1 MKKQGPDIGENV
13 ESALSRTERFIEENQ
28 KSIIRVVTVLLALT
42 AILLAMKRFYLIP
55 RENEARSQM
64 FVAEQYFETDSFNLA
79 LYGDGNY
86 SGFIEIIE
94 DYGLTK
100 AANLSQYYAGISYLR
115 LGEYEDALDYLKK
128 FKAKDKMVA
137 PIAEGAKG
145 DACVELGEM
154 ENGLDYYMKAAAKS
168 KNNFTTPVYLVKAAQ
183 VNEHLQEFNKALELY
198 QQVKTDF
205 PDYARNNNSSNCRFR
220 RRRRHF
226 LLFVG

>member
-1 MKKQGPDIGENV
+1 MAKKKQGPDLGEGV
-13 ESALSRTERFIEENQ
+13 ESALTRTERFIEEHQ

-42 AILLAMKRFYLIP
+42 AIFLGLKRFYLLP

-86 SGFIEIIE
+86 SGFIEIIQ

-115 LGEYEDALDYLKK
+115 LGEYEDALDYLRK
-128 FKAKDKMVA
+128 FRSRDKMVA

-154 ENGLDYYMKAAAKS
+154 EKGLAYYLKAAKKS
-168 KNNFTTPVYLVKAAQ
+168 KNNFTTPIYLMKSAQ
-183 VNEHLQEFNKALELY
+183 VYEHLQEYNKAMDILN
-198 QQVKTDF
+198 QIKSDF
-205 PDYARNNNSSNCRFR
+205 PDYARNNSIDKY
-220 RRRRHF
+220 
-226 LLFVG
+226 LAWLQAKLGE

>member
-1 MKKQGPDIGENV
+1 MTKKKQGPDLGEGV
-13 ESALSRTERFIEENQ
+13 ESALTRTERFIEENQ

-42 AILLAMKRFYLIP
+42 AIFLGLKRFYLLP
-55 RENEARSQM
+55 RDNEALSQM

-86 SGFIEIIE
+86 SGFIEIIQ

-115 LGEYEDALDYLKK
+115 LGEYEDALDYLRK
-128 FKAKDKMVA
+128 FRSSDKMVA

-154 ENGLDYYMKAAAKS
+154 EKGLDYYLKAAKKS
-168 KNNFTTPVYLVKAAQ
+168 KNNFTTPIYLVKAAQ
-183 VNEHLQEFNKALELY
+183 VYEHLQEYNKAMDVY
-198 QQVKTDF
+198 NQIKSDF
-205 PDYARNNNSSNCRFR
+205 PDYARNNNIDKYIAR
-220 RRRRHF
+220 
-226 LLFVG
+226 LQAKLGE

>member
-1 MKKQGPDIGENV
+1 MSKKNQGPDIGENV
-13 ESALSRTERFIEENQ
+13 ESALSRSERFIEENQ

-42 AILLAMKRFYLIP
+42 AIFLGLKRFYLLP

-128 FKAKDKMVA
+128 FKSRDKMVT

-145 DACVELGEM
+145 DAYVELGEM
-154 ENGLDYYMKAAAKS
+154 EKGLDCYLNAAAKS
-168 KNNFTTPVYLVKAAQ
+168 KNNFTTPIYLMKAAQ
-183 VNEHLQEFNKALELY
+183 VNEHLQEFDKAMELY

-205 PDYARNNNSSNCRFR
+205 PDYARNNNIDKYISRVQVK
-220 RRRRHF
+220 
-226 LLFVG
+226 LAE

>member
-1 MKKQGPDIGENV
+1 MSKKNQGPDIGENV
-13 ESALSRTERFIEENQ
+13 ESALSRSERFIEENQ

-42 AILLAMKRFYLIP
+42 AIFLGLKRFYLLP

-128 FKAKDKMVA
+128 FKARDKMVT

-145 DACVELGEM
+145 DAYVELGEM
-154 ENGLDYYMKAAAKS
+154 EKGLDCYLNAAAKS
-168 KNNFTTPVYLVKAAQ
+168 KNNFTTPIYLMKAAQ
-183 VNEHLQEFNKALELY
+183 VNEHLQEFDKAMELY

-205 PDYARNNNSSNCRFR
+205 PDYARNNNIDKYISRVQVK
-220 RRRRHF
+220 
-226 LLFVG
+226 LAE

>member
-1 MKKQGPDIGENV
+1 MAKKKQGPDLGEGV
-13 ESALSRTERFIEENQ
+13 ESALTRTERFIEENQ

-42 AILLAMKRFYLIP
+42 AIFLGMKRFYLLP

-86 SGFIEIIE
+86 SGFIEIIQ

-100 AANLSQYYAGISYLR
+100 AANLCQYYAGISYLR
-115 LGEYEDALDYLKK
+115 LGEYEDALNYLRK
-128 FKAKDKMVA
+128 FRCRDKMVA

-154 ENGLDYYMKAAAKS
+154 EKGLDYYLKAAGKS
-168 KNNFTTPVYLVKAAQ
+168 KNNFTTPIYLMKAAQ
-183 VNEHLQEFNKALELY
+183 VYEHLQKYSKAMELF
-198 QQVKTDF
+198 QKIKMDF
-205 PDYARNNNSSNCRFR
+205 PDYARNNNIEKYISG
-220 RRRRHF
+220 
-226 LLFVG
+226 LQVKLGE

>member
-1 MKKQGPDIGENV
+1 MSKKKQGPVIGEGV

-55 RENEARSQM
+55 RESEARSQM
-64 FVAEQYFETDSFNLA
+64 FVAEQYFESDSFNLA

-86 SGFIEIIE
+86 SGFIEIIQ

-128 FKAKDKMVA
+128 FRVRDKMVA

-154 ENGLDYYMKAAAKS
+154 EKGLGYYLKAAKKS
-168 KNNFTTPVYLVKAAQ
+168 KNNFTTPIYMVKAAQ
-183 VNEHLQEFNKALELY
+183 VYEHLQEYGKALELY
-198 QQVKTDF
+198 QQIKTDF
-205 PDYARNNNSSNCRFR
+205 PDYARNNNIDKYIARVQAE
-220 RRRRHF
+220 
-226 LLFVG
+226 LGK

>member
-1 MKKQGPDIGENV
+1 MAKKKQGPDIGEGV

-115 LGEYEDALDYLKK
+115 LGEYEDALDYLRK
-128 FKAKDKMVA
+128 FKASDKMVA

-154 ENGLDYYMKAAAKS
+154 EKGLDYYMKAAAKS
-168 KNNFTTPVYLVKAAQ
+168 NNNFTTPVYLVKAAQ
-183 VNEHLQEFNKALELY
+183 VNEHLQEFKKALELY
-198 QQVKTDF
+198 QQVKKDF
-205 PDYARNNNSSNCRFR
+205 PDYARNNNIDKYIARVQAK
-220 RRRRHF
+220 
-226 LLFVG
+226 LAE

>member
-1 MKKQGPDIGENV
+1 MTKKKQGPDLGEGV
-13 ESALSRTERFIEENQ
+13 ESALTRTERFIEENQ

-42 AILLAMKRFYLIP
+42 AIFLGLKRFYLLP
-55 RENEARSQM
+55 RDNEALSQM

-86 SGFIEIIE
+86 SGFIEIIQ

-115 LGEYEDALDYLKK
+115 LGEYEDALDYLRK
-128 FKAKDKMVA
+128 FRSSDKMVA

-154 ENGLDYYMKAAAKS
+154 EKGLDYYLKAAKKS
-168 KNNFTTPVYLVKAAQ
+168 KNNFTTPIYLVKAAQ
-183 VNEHLQEFNKALELY
+183 VYEHLQEYSKAMDLY
-198 QQVKTDF
+198 KQIKSDF
-205 PDYARNNNSSNCRFR
+205 PDYARNNNIDKYIAR
-220 RRRRHF
+220 
-226 LLFVG
+226 LQAELGK

>member
-154 ENGLDYYMKAAAKS
+154 EKGLDYYMKAAAKS

-183 VNEHLQEFNKALELY
+183 VNEHLQEFKKALELY

-205 PDYARNNNSSNCRFR
+205 PDYARNNNIDKYISRVQAK
-220 RRRRHF
+220 
-226 LLFVG
+226 LAE

>member
-1 MKKQGPDIGENV
+1 MAKKKQGPDLGEGV
-13 ESALSRTERFIEENQ
+13 ESALTRTERFIEENQ

-42 AILLAMKRFYLIP
+42 AIFLGLKRFYLLP
-55 RENEARSQM
+55 RDNEALSQM

-86 SGFIEIIE
+86 SGFIEIIQ

-115 LGEYEDALDYLKK
+115 LGEYEDALDYLRK
-128 FKAKDKMVA
+128 FRSSDKMVA

-154 ENGLDYYMKAAAKS
+154 EKGLDYYLKAAKKS
-168 KNNFTTPVYLVKAAQ
+168 KNNFTTPIYLMKAAQ
-183 VNEHLQEFNKALELY
+183 VYEHLQEYSKAMDLY
-198 QQVKTDF
+198 MQIKSDF
-205 PDYARNNNSSNCRFR
+205 PDYARNNNIDKYIAR
-220 RRRRHF
+220 
-226 LLFVG
+226 LQAELGK

>member
-1 MKKQGPDIGENV
+1 MTKKKQGPDLGEGV
-13 ESALSRTERFIEENQ
+13 ESALTRTERFIEENQ

-42 AILLAMKRFYLIP
+42 AIFLGLKRFYLLP
-55 RENEARSQM
+55 RDNEALSQM

-86 SGFIEIIE
+86 SGFIEIIQ

-115 LGEYEDALDYLKK
+115 LGEYEDALDYLRK
-128 FKAKDKMVA
+128 FRSSDKMVA

-154 ENGLDYYMKAAAKS
+154 EKGLDYYLKAAKKS
-168 KNNFTTPVYLVKAAQ
+168 KNNFTTPIYLVKAAQ
-183 VNEHLQEFNKALELY
+183 VYEHLQEYNKAMDFY
-198 QQVKTDF
+198 NQIKSDF
-205 PDYARNNNSSNCRFR
+205 PDYARNNNIDKYIAR
-220 RRRRHF
+220 
-226 LLFVG
+226 LQAKLGE

>member
-100 AANLSQYYAGISYLR
+100 AANLSQFYAGISYLR

-154 ENGLDYYMKAAAKS
+154 EKGLDYYMKAAAKS

-183 VNEHLQEFNKALELY
+183 VNEHLQEFKKALELY

-205 PDYARNNNSSNCRFR
+205 PDYARNNNIDKYISRVQAK
-220 RRRRHF
+220 
-226 LLFVG
+226 LAE

>member
-100 AANLSQYYAGISYLR
+100 AANLSQFYAGISYLR

-154 ENGLDYYMKAAAKS
+154 EKGLDYYMKAAAKS

-183 VNEHLQEFNKALELY
+183 VNEHLQELKKALELY

-205 PDYARNNNSSNCRFR
+205 PDYARNNNIDKYISRVQAK
-220 RRRRHF
+220 
-226 LLFVG
+226 LAE

>member
-1 MKKQGPDIGENV
+1 MSKKKQGPDIGEGV

-42 AILLAMKRFYLIP
+42 AILLALKRFYLIP

-86 SGFIEIIE
+86 SGFIEIIQ

-115 LGEYEDALDYLKK
+115 LGEYEEALDYLRK
-128 FKAKDKMVA
+128 FKARDKMVA
-137 PIAEGAKG
+137 PVAEGAKG

-154 ENGLDYYMKAAAKS
+154 EKGLDHYLKAVAKS
-168 KNNFTTPVYLVKAAQ
+168 KNNFTTPIYMVKAAQ
-183 VNEHLQEFNKALELY
+183 VYEHLQEYEKALELY
-198 QQVKTDF
+198 QQIKTDY
-205 PDYARNNNSSNCRFR
+205 PDYARNNNIEKYISRVQAKLSE
-220 RRRRHF
+220 
-226 LLFVG
+226 

>member
-1 MKKQGPDIGENV
+1 MTKKKQGPDLGEGV
-13 ESALSRTERFIEENQ
+13 ESALSRTERFIEDNQ

-42 AILLAMKRFYLIP
+42 AIFLGLKRFYLLP

-86 SGFIEIIE
+86 SGFIEIIQ

-115 LGEYEDALDYLKK
+115 LGEYEDALSYLRK
-128 FKAKDKMVA
+128 FRCRDKMVA

-154 ENGLDYYMKAAAKS
+154 EKGLDYYLKAAGKS
-168 KNNFTTPVYLVKAAQ
+168 KNNFTTPIYLVKAAQ
-183 VNEHLQEFNKALELY
+183 VYEHLQDYNKALDIFNRI
-198 QQVKTDF
+198 KSDF
-205 PDYARNNNSSNCRFR
+205 PDYARNNNVDKYIAS
-220 RRRRHF
+220 
-226 LLFVG
+226 LLAKLGE

>member
-1 MKKQGPDIGENV
+1 MAKKKQGPDLGEGV
-13 ESALSRTERFIEENQ
+13 ESALTRTERFIEENQ

-42 AILLAMKRFYLIP
+42 AIFLGLKRFYLLP
-55 RENEARSQM
+55 RDNEALSQM

-86 SGFIEIIE
+86 SGFIEIIQ

-115 LGEYEDALDYLKK
+115 LGEYEDALDYLRK
-128 FKAKDKMVA
+128 FRSSDKMVA

-154 ENGLDYYMKAAAKS
+154 EKGLDYYLKAAKKS
-168 KNNFTTPVYLVKAAQ
+168 KNNFTTPIYLVKAAQ
-183 VNEHLQEFNKALELY
+183 VYEHLQEYNKAMDVLD
-198 QQVKTDF
+198 QIKSDF
-205 PDYARNNNSSNCRFR
+205 PDYARNNNIDKYIAR
-220 RRRRHF
+220 
-226 LLFVG
+226 LQAKLGE

>member
-1 MKKQGPDIGENV
+1 MSKKNQGPDIGENV
-13 ESALSRTERFIEENQ
+13 ESALSRSERFIEENQ

-42 AILLAMKRFYLIP
+42 AIFLGLKRFYLLP

-128 FKAKDKMVA
+128 FKSRDKMVT

-145 DACVELGEM
+145 DAYVELGEM
-154 ENGLDYYMKAAAKS
+154 EKGLDCYLNAAAKS
-168 KNNFTTPVYLVKAAQ
+168 KNKFTTPTYLMKAAQ
-183 VNEHLQEFNKALELY
+183 VNEHLQEFDKAMELY
-198 QQVKTDF
+198 QQVKIDF
-205 PDYARNNNSSNCRFR
+205 PDYARNNNIDKYISRVQVK
-220 RRRRHF
+220 
-226 LLFVG
+226 LGE

>member
-1 MKKQGPDIGENV
+1 MSKKTQGPDIGEGV

-42 AILLAMKRFYLIP
+42 AIFLALKRFYMTP
-55 RENEARSQM
+55 REDEARSQM

-94 DYGLTK
+94 DYSLTK

-115 LGEYEDALDYLKK
+115 LGEYEDALGYLKK
-128 FKAKDKMVA
+128 FRARDKMVA
-137 PIAEGAKG
+137 PVAEGAKG

-154 ENGLDYYMKAAAKS
+154 EKGLDYYLKAAKKS
-168 KNNFTTPVYLVKAAQ
+168 KNNFTTPVYMVKAAQ
-183 VNEHLQEFNKALELY
+183 VYEHLQEFEKAMVLY
-198 QQVKTDF
+198 QQVKADF
-205 PDYARNNNSSNCRFR
+205 PDYARNNNIDKYIAR
-220 RRRRHF
+220 
-226 LLFVG
+226 LQVQLGK

>member
-1 MKKQGPDIGENV
+1 
-13 ESALSRTERFIEENQ
+13 
-28 KSIIRVVTVLLALT
+28 
-42 AILLAMKRFYLIP
+42 
-55 RENEARSQM
+55 M

-183 VNEHLQEFNKALELY
+183 VNEHLQEFEKALELY

-205 PDYARNNNSSNCRFR
+205 PDYARNNNIDKYIARVQVK
-220 RRRRHF
+220 
-226 LLFVG
+226 LAE

>member
-183 VNEHLQEFNKALELY
+183 VNEHLQEFKKALELY

-205 PDYARNNNSSNCRFR
+205 PDYARNNNIDKYISRVQAK
-220 RRRRHF
+220 
-226 LLFVG
+226 LAE

>member
-1 MKKQGPDIGENV
+1 MSKKNQGPDIGENV
-13 ESALSRTERFIEENQ
+13 ESALSRSERFIEENQ
-28 KSIIRVVTVLLALT
+28 KSIIKVITVLLALT
-42 AILLAMKRFYLIP
+42 AIFLGLKRFYLLP

-128 FKAKDKMVA
+128 FKARDKMVT

-145 DACVELGEM
+145 DAYVELGEM
-154 ENGLDYYMKAAAKS
+154 EKGLDCYLNAATKS
-168 KNNFTTPVYLVKAAQ
+168 KNNFTTPIYLMKAAQ
-183 VNEHLQEFNKALELY
+183 VNEHLQEFDKAMELY

-205 PDYARNNNSSNCRFR
+205 PDYARNNNIDKYISRVQVK
-220 RRRRHF
+220 
-226 LLFVG
+226 LAE